1 VVRQV
6 FDIRHFRGFNY
17 VECMLLKKAPRY
29 PVMYRCEAVM
39 GMYIFDPLG
48 DIHVCLE
55 AAGDPSMRIGSYDP
69 HFQLDEGVLS
79 RWVQRNVLSIPSC
92 DNCKVRFLC
101 AGGCTYE
108 CFQKSSDYSCM
119 PFLKEMDIAWKYYA
133 KTQPDLFVG
142 P

>member
-1 VVRQV
+1 
-6 FDIRHFRGFNY
+6 
-17 VECMLLKKAPRY
+17 
-29 PVMYRCEAVM
+29 MYRCEAVM

-69 HFQLDEGVLS
+69 HFQLDQGVLS